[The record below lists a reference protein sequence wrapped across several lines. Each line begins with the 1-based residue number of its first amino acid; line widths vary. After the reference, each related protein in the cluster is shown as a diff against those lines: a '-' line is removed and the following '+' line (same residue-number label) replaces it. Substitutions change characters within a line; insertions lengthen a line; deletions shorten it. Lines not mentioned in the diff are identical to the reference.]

1 MPIIDYSL
9 PQSAAVPGTIATA
22 INSCTIRS
30 KANAS
35 GAVIA
40 YGRAVVQGTAPD
52 DVILPAADKT
62 GFVGIAKRTYMYEN
76 AQTADGAFGYAAKR
90 QIDVLTQGEVWVETE
105 VAVAPG
111 DAVFFRIV
119 AKGDNTIVGKFNKTA
134 DATAVPADTAV
145 AIPNA
150 RWISSTTGAG
160 LARLQI
166 NLP

>member
-1 MPIIDYSL
+1 MPITDYSL

-22 INSCTIRS
+22 INSCAIRS

-35 GAVIA
+35 GGVIA

-52 DVILPAADKT
+52 DVVLPAANKT
-62 GFVGIAKRTYMYEN
+62 GFVGIAVRTYMYEN
-76 AQTADGAFGYAAKR
+76 AQTADGAFGYPDKR

-111 DAVFFRIV
+111 DAVFFRI
-119 AKGDNTIVGKFNKTA
+119 AANTASIVGKFLKTA
-134 DATAVPADTAV
+134 DAAAGPVDTAV

>member
-1 MPIIDYSL
+1 MPITDYSL

-22 INSCTIRS
+22 INSCAIRS
-30 KANAS
+30 KTNAS
-35 GAVIA
+35 GGVLA

-62 GFVGIAKRTYMYEN
+62 GFVGITKRTYMYEN
-76 AQTADGAFGYAAKR
+76 AQTADGAFGYTSKR
-90 QIDVLTQGEVWVETE
+90 QIDFLTQGEIWVETE

-111 DAVFFRIV
+111 DGVFFRI
-119 AKGDNTIVGKFNKTA
+119 APKGDNTIVGKFNKTA
-134 DATAVPADTAV
+134 DAAAGTDTAV
-145 AIPNA
+145 SIPRA